1 MEMADMIA
9 ITKADGQNLL
19 GAEGAKILYQN
30 AIHLFPPSPS
40 KWKPKVV
47 TCSAKKNTG
56 ITELWEIIMEY
67 VLFARETGYFE
78 ELRKRQAIIRMDNTI
93 KEYLINSFYNNKQ
106 VKSARPALEKHLS
119 EGSITSY
126 TAALKLIDKYF
137 KK

>member
-1 MEMADMIA
+1 
-9 ITKADGQNLL
+9 LL
-19 GAEGAKILYQN
+19 TAEGAKVLYQN

-40 KWKPKVV
+40 GWKPRVV

-67 VLFARETGYFE
+67 ISFARKTGYFE
-78 ELRKRQAIIRMDNTI
+78 ELRKQQAIIRMDNTI
-93 KEYLINSFYNNKQ
+93 KEFLNNSFYNNKQ
-106 VKSARPALEKHLS
+106 VKSARPALEKQLS

-126 TAALKLIDKYF
+126 TAALNLLDKYF